1 MSDPSNPVRPTA
13 SSLCG
18 QIVIALCSASTLVNV
33 TSQTRV
39 APLGTPIVGYPPTW
53 IPLCGLKG
61 VLNESAAS
69 TQGGEAPRV
78 IGTVLAE
85 PPPPA
90 LYSLPPPT
98 VVHVPTRVNPVVAVN
113 VVEPEAP
120 SAAPS
125 VNESEAGVKEVTDAE
140 AEAVEELPVEEST
153 P

>member
-39 APLGTPIVGYPPTW
+39 APLGTPMVGYPPTW

-61 VLNESAAS
+61 VLKDNADS
-69 TQGGEAPRV
+69 TQGVEAPSV

-85 PPPPA
+85 PPQPA
-90 LYSLPPPT
+90 LYSLQPPT
-98 VVHVPTRVNPVVAVN
+98 VVHVHTSGNPDVAVK

-120 SAAPS
+120 SAVPT
-125 VNESEAGVKEVTDAE
+125 VNESEAGVKEVTE
-140 AEAVEELPVEEST
+140 ALVEPVERL